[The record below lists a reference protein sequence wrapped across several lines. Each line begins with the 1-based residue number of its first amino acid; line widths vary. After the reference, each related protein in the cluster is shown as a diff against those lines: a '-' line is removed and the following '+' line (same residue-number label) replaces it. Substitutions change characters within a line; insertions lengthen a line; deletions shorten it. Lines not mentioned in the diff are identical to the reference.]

1 MFTHDGPTHRGL
13 TMTVPFHIRRHALR
27 LAVGGMLLPMLA
39 AGAVAQETPPASTFE
54 PQVGQPGKDVVWVPT
69 PDAMVES
76 MLDMAEVTP
85 QDFLMDLGS
94 GDGRTVI
101 AAAKRGLRA
110 KGIEYNGDMVALA
123 RRNAAAAGVGD
134 RAQFEEA
141 DLFET
146 NLSQAQVLTM
156 FLLPQIN
163 MKLRPAIL
171 NMAPGTRVVS
181 NSFLMEDWRPDE
193 TKRLP
198 DCGSWCTAHLWIV
211 PARVAGTWTLPQG
224 TLRLTQEFQAIAG
237 RLDSTRLTDSTLRG
251 DAISFTVNGAV
262 YAGRV
267 QGTTMSGTVTG
278 GTGGTFTATKQ

>member
-1 MFTHDGPTHRGL
+1 
-13 TMTVPFHIRRHALR
+13 MTVPFHIRRHALR

-39 AGAVAQETPPASTFE
+39 AGAGAQETAPASIFE

-123 RRNAAAAGVGD
+123 RRNAAAAGVSD

-237 RLDSTRLTDSTLRG
+237 RLDSMPLTDSTLRG

>member
-1 MFTHDGPTHRGL
+1 
-13 TMTVPFHIRRHALR
+13 MTLPFRIRRRALR

-39 AGAVAQETPPASTFE
+39 ASAQETFPASTFE

-101 AAAKRGLRA
+101 AAARRGLTA
-110 KGIEYNGDMVALA
+110 KGIEYNPDMVALA
-123 RRNAAAAGVGD
+123 RRNAAAAGVSD
-134 RAQFEEA
+134 RARFEEA

-146 NLSQAQVLTM
+146 DLSQAQVLTM
-156 FLLPQIN
+156 FLLPRIN
-163 MKLRPAIL
+163 IKLRPAIL

-181 NSFLMEDWRPDE
+181 NSFLMDDWRPDE
-193 TKRLP
+193 SKRLP

-211 PARVAGTWTLPQG
+211 PAKVEGTWSLPQG
-224 TLRLTQEFQAIAG
+224 TLRLTQEFQAIEG
-237 RLDSTRLTDSTLRG
+237 RLNGTPLTVGTLRG
-251 DAISFTVNGAV
+251 NTIVFAVGGAV
-262 YAGRV
+262 YSGRV
-267 QGTTMSGTVTG
+267 QGTTMSGTVSG
-278 GTGGTFTATKQ
+278 GDGGTFTATKQ

>member
-1 MFTHDGPTHRGL
+1 
-13 TMTVPFHIRRHALR
+13 MTSPLHIRRRACR
-27 LAVGGMLLPMLA
+27 LAVGAALLPLLA
-39 AGAVAQETPPASTFE
+39 VGVVAQETPPASPFE
-54 PQVGQPGKDVVWVPT
+54 PAVGQPGKDVVWVPT
-69 PDAMVES
+69 PDATVET

-110 KGIEYNGDMVALA
+110 KGIEYNPDMVALA
-123 RRNAAAAGVGD
+123 RRNAAAAGVSD
-134 RAQFEEA
+134 RAQFEQA
-141 DLFET
+141 DLFEY
-146 NLSQAQVLTM
+146 NFSQAQVLTM

-171 NMAPGTRVVS
+171 DMTPGTRVVS
-181 NSFLMEDWRPDE
+181 NSFLMEDWLPDE

-198 DCGSWCTAHLWIV
+198 DCGSWCTVHLWIV
-211 PARVAGTWTLPQG
+211 PATVAGTWTMPQG
-224 TLRLTQEFQAIAG
+224 TLRVTQEFQAIAG
-237 RLDSTRLTDSTLRG
+237 RLDSTPLTESTLRG
-251 DAISFTVNGAV
+251 EAISFTVNGAV

-278 GTGGTFTATKQ
+278 GAGGTFTATKQ

>member
-39 AGAVAQETPPASTFE
+39 AGAVAQETPSASTFE

-123 RRNAAAAGVGD
+123 RRNAAAAGVSD

-211 PARVAGTWTLPQG
+211 PARVAGTWTLTQG

-237 RLDSTRLTDSTLRG
+237 RLDSARLTDSTLRG

>member
-1 MFTHDGPTHRGL
+1 
-13 TMTVPFHIRRHALR
+13 MTLPFRIRRRALR

-39 AGAVAQETPPASTFE
+39 ASAQETFPASTFE

-101 AAAKRGLRA
+101 AAARRGLTA
-110 KGIEYNGDMVALA
+110 KGIEYNPDMVALA
-123 RRNAAAAGVGD
+123 RRNAAAAGVSD
-134 RAQFEEA
+134 RARFEEA

-146 NLSQAQVLTM
+146 DLSQAQVITM

-211 PARVAGTWTLPQG
+211 PASVAGTWTLPQG
-224 TLRLTQEFQAIAG
+224 TLRLTQNFQAIAG
-237 RLDSTRLTDSTLRG
+237 RLDSTPLTDGTLRG
-251 DAISFTVNGAV
+251 DTLSFTVNGSV

-278 GTGGTFTATKQ
+278 GAGGTFTATKQ